1 MTRDELTAVT
11 KQKPTPGRAA
21 PLLGARSTYSGA
33 AKSTV
38 YKHKAKYRAASAGC
52 ARVDSFF
59 RPRAPSPPLANLIAP
74 PDLPSD
80 GRVTV
85 EQPPSVIQAPTT
97 DLEGPVE
104 HGAQAAVFLDPAGDE
119 IEEGGSMEDSVRL
132 RLEKLIKMAKKHKS
146 AAALFKLHTLKM
158 YLELYAKM
166 KLNPRISNPA
176 QRASLSIARSVGR
189 GAYFARQLRHLKL
202 YVHRFGTLP
211 PSRTG
216 KHHAHPSLLNN
227 EHIAVAVRRY
237 LTVLADGE
245 VSLLQTLQQLKTH
258 RLSADHTIKVNETS

>member
-38 YKHKAKYRAASAGC
+38 YRHKAKYRAASAGC

-59 RPRAPSPPLANLIAP
+59 RPKAPSPPPANLIAP
-74 PDLPSD
+74 PDVPSD
-80 GRVTV
+80 GEVTV
-85 EQPPSVIQAPTT
+85 KHSPSVIQAPAT
-97 DLEGPVE
+97 DLEGRDKP
-104 HGAQAAVFLDPAGDE
+104 AQAAVFLDPAGDE
-119 IEEGGSMEDSVRL
+119 VEEGGSMEDSVRL

-227 EHIAVAVRRY
+227 EHISVAVRRY

-245 VSLLQTLQQLKTH
+245 VSSLQTLQ
-258 RLSADHTIKVNETS
+258 